1 MILFLAQNI
10 KKRDTNIAE
19 ECPLRRRCLLTAPT
33 IRPQKKKV
41 NRQFAKKHLFLW
53 GGFSQMRR

>member
-33 IRPQKKKV
+33 IRPPKKKV

-53 GGFSQMRR
+53 GGFS